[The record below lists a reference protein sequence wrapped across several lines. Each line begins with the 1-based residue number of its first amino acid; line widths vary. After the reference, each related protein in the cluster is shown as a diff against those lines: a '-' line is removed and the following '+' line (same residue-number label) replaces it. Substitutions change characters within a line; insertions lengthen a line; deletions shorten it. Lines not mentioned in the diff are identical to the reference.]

1 MSDNVPI
8 NLTVTCGH
16 CGTPLRTSDDTQDL
30 DIVRCDSCD
39 RPIGTYAEIVQAAR
53 EQAVNLVN
61 EKLKDTLKPA
71 LKRNKI
77 TPIQ

>member
-1 MSDNVPI
+1 MGDNVPI

-16 CGTPLRTSDDTQDL
+16 CGTPLRTSYDTQDS

-53 EQAVNLVN
+53 EQGVNLVN
-61 EKLKDTLKPA
+61 EGLKDTQ
-71 LKRNKI
+71 KRPFK
-77 TPIQ
+77 